1 MSNER
6 FPTPGGVPSLVS
18 SDGRW
23 RHVSILGDLAGTPPA
38 ECRSSAWR
46 GPALFAATFV
56 VMIAGTLWLGYRS
69 TLGAPHSALAP
80 RVDARTGAT
89 QSPAPVGDAG
99 SAAQTSPTSLE
110 PLAVPSAAVIVNVA
124 PAGPATVQAAPADAV
139 STERSA
145 AAVAPAG
152 PATVQA
158 APADAVSTERSAAAV
173 ATSRTPAKASPTPR
187 AASRLATQPRRR
199 PAPAAPADEPDIDII
214 TAIVRHA
221 SPER

>member
-18 SDGRW
+18 SLVSSDGRNTRR

-56 VMIAGTLWLGYRS
+56 LVIAGTLWAGHRNSLGS
-69 TLGAPHSALAP
+69 PHSALAP
-80 RVDARTGAT
+80 RADAPTGAT

-99 SAAQTSPTSLE
+99 SAAETSPT

-124 PAGPATVQAAPADAV
+124 PAGPA
-139 STERSA
+139 SA
-145 AAVAPAG
+145 
-152 PATVQA
+152 QA

-187 AASRLATQPRRR
+187 AASRSATQPRRQS
-199 PAPAAPADEPDIDII
+199 APAAPADEPDIDII

>member
-1 MSNER
+1 
-6 FPTPGGVPSLVS
+6 
-18 SDGRW
+18 
-23 RHVSILGDLAGTPPA
+23 
-38 ECRSSAWR
+38 
-46 GPALFAATFV
+46 
-56 VMIAGTLWLGYRS
+56 
-69 TLGAPHSALAP
+69 
-80 RVDARTGAT
+80 VDARTGAT

-124 PAGPATVQAAPADAV
+124 PAGPA
-139 STERSA
+139 SA
-145 AAVAPAG
+145 
-152 PATVQA
+152 QA

>member
-1 MSNER
+1 MHVIVNSRMRWCRMSNER

-18 SDGRW
+18 SDGRNARG
-23 RHVSILGDLAGTPPA
+23 RHFSILGDLAGTPPA

-56 VMIAGTLWLGYRS
+56 VVIAGTLWAAHRS

-80 RVDARTGAT
+80 RADAPTGAT
-89 QSPAPVGDAG
+89 QSPEPVGDAG
-99 SAAQTSPTSLE
+99 SAADTAPTPLE
-110 PLAVPSAAVIVNVA
+110 PLAAPSAAVIVNVA
-124 PAGPATVQAAPADAV
+124 PAGLAPAQAAPADAA
-139 STERSA
+139 STEKSTSA
-145 AAVAPAG
+145 A
-152 PATVQA
+152 
-158 APADAVSTERSAAAV
+158 

-187 AASRLATQPRRR
+187 AASRSATQPRRR
-199 PAPAAPADEPDIDII
+199 SAPAAPADEPDIDII